1 MRYLLILILSMQ
13 CVHCQKKLAK
23 TNFNSSTSYT
33 ETNSKDNVSRIQNYS
48 IDSINTSLIK
58 GSIMDSIEVK
68 KLKKLFK
75 SALERDFERPYMWDI
90 FAGSNDTLLRFYEYS
105 DIILNK
111 KQNLKT
117 KYIKIEYEDALYEA
131 LMLIS
136 DVNSEHYSSLIVYEK
151 LESEESYFRR
161 LKIENDIIKI
171 YFNNQVEYSSFFIY
185 KNDLFL
191 DYFTDITVNRKW
203 KKNTD
208 YYELKGNTKNHLKEG
223 YWIEKKYS
231 FDKNESVS
239 EEGSYSQGIRIGQ
252 WYISSDNV
260 LDKIVEYKNGKI
272 FSIKYP

>member
-1 MRYLLILILSMQ
+1 MQ

-33 ETNSKDNVSRIQNYS
+33 ETNSKDNVSRIRNYS

-117 KYIKIEYEDALYEA
+117 KY
-131 LMLIS
+131 
-136 DVNSEHYSSLIVYEK
+136 
-151 LESEESYFRR
+151 ESILTF
-161 LKIENDIIKI
+161 
-171 YFNNQVEYSSFFIY
+171 
-185 KNDLFL
+185 
-191 DYFTDITVNRKW
+191 
-203 KKNTD
+203 
-208 YYELKGNTKNHLKEG
+208 
-223 YWIEKKYS
+223 
-231 FDKNESVS
+231 
-239 EEGSYSQGIRIGQ
+239 
-252 WYISSDNV
+252 
-260 LDKIVEYKNGKI
+260 
-272 FSIKYP
+272 